1 MFASIRRY
9 RLDSGEMNDLLHLVD
24 TDFAEAIAEVD
35 GFVAY
40 EVLDCG
46 GTEVV
51 TISVFRDDAAARDSD
66 LMAMEWVRS
75 TLEPQFDVTLTDT
88 MHGDIAVS
96 RALESMLQPAHR

>member
-1 MFASIRRY
+1 MFASIRHY
-9 RLDSGEMNDLLHLVD
+9 RLDAGEMNDLLHLVD

-51 TISVFRDDAAARDSD
+51 TISVFSDEQAAHDSD

-75 TLEPQFDVTLTDT
+75 TLAPQFDITLMDT
-88 MHGDIAVS
+88 MHGDVAVS
-96 RALESMLQPAHR
+96 RAIEAMLQPAHR